1 MKQKATIDRVLR
13 YIKRKTQKT
22 SDGKEVVSK
31 LHAELAAKMA
41 FEGGRLN
48 VLDNILELKW
58 ADEEGVLYCE
68 NESFIVSIATTS
80 WEDYVIIFHHPTKT
94 YELIFAEETLASKCQ
109 SITEAKRIAEEDYK
123 RRIYKTLKL
132 YCER

>member
-1 MKQKATIDRVLR
+1 MKEKTTIDKVLR
-13 YIKRKTQKT
+13 YIKRKTKT
-22 SDGKEVVSK
+22 TEDGKEVVSR
-31 LHAELAAKMA
+31 LHTELAVKMA

-58 ADEEGVLYCE
+58 ADEEGVPYCE

-94 YELIFAEETLASKCQ
+94 YELIFADNTLTSKCQ
-109 SITEAKRIAEEDYK
+109 SITGAKRIAKEDYK
-123 RRIYKTLKL
+123 RRIYKALKL